1 MLELLGVCCPQM
13 EAVTSGAAGC
23 GVAVVRSYPV
33 LEYGQSESSDACAG
47 YYDVETELHITAPVE
62 QA

>member
-1 MLELLGVCCPQM
+1 MLELLGVCSPQM

-33 LEYGQSESSDACAG
+33 SEHGQSESSNACAG
-47 YYDVETELHITAPVE
+47 YYDAITAPLN
-62 QA
+62 ATSRA